1 MDYNDVLNSFL
12 ERVSIYICEIQ
23 CKKNL
28 SEFCFSIHVR
38 EIASGKYAAGHE
50 LLKAVWPVT
59 LLTVKD
65 SSYYRPYR
73 S

>member
-1 MDYNDVLNSFL
+1 MIYWIRFWRESAYAYVKFSAKKTFLNFAFL
-12 ERVSIYICEIQ
+12 HMLE
-23 CKKNL
+23 K
-28 SEFCFSIHVR
+28 
-38 EIASGKYAAGHE
+38 IASGKYAAGHE

>member
-1 MDYNDVLNSFL
+1 MYWLQFWRESAYAYVKFSAKKTCLNFAFL
-12 ERVSIYICEIQ
+12 YMLE
-23 CKKNL
+23 K
-28 SEFCFSIHVR
+28 
-38 EIASGKYAAGHE
+38 IASGKYAAGHE
-50 LLKAVWPVT
+50 LLQAVWPVT